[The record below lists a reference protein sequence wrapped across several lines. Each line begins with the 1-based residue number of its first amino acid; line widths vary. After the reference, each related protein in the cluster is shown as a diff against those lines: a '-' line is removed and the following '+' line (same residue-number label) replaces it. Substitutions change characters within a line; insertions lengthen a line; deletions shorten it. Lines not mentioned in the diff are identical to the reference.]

1 MARDSLGR
9 YTRRPR
15 LVGSGRRLRMVGTEG
30 GTEVDG
36 VVTGPPVILTGGRLY
51 AAPPDPKPEPKA
63 SKGDR
68 KAGS

>member
-1 MARDSLGR
+1 
-9 YTRRPR
+9 
-15 LVGSGRRLRMVGTEG
+15 MVGTEG